1 MCNPKAITLSSSQIP
16 EAKSVSS
23 LIIPHL
29 GLGLGIGILDA
40 SLVPLMAKIADS
52 NLNKLQDF
60 SEPSSDEVA
69 SNYGSVYA
77 IQQTAVSLAYSIVP
91 FLGGEL
97 AHSIGFPMIMR
108 ILGVI
113 NFMYGPFLLF
123 VTLKQNLNVSFISY
137 LTLNLITI

>member
-1 MCNPKAITLSSSQIP
+1 
-16 EAKSVSS
+16 
-23 LIIPHL
+23 
-29 GLGLGIGILDA
+29 
-40 SLVPLMAKIADS
+40 MAKIADS
-52 NLNKLQDF
+52 NLNKHQDF
-60 SEPSSDEVA
+60 SENISDEVS

-108 ILGVI
+108 ILGLV

-123 VTLKQNLNVSFISY
+123 VTLKQNLNVS
-137 LTLNLITI
+137 LNHINFQVH

>member
-1 MCNPKAITLSSSQIP
+1 M
-16 EAKSVSS
+16 
-23 LIIPHL
+23 

-60 SEPSSDEVA
+60 SEPNSDEVG

-113 NFMYGPFLLF
+113 NFLYGPFLLF
-123 VTLKQNLNVSFISY
+123 VTLKQNLNVSFNQIDFE
-137 LTLNLITI
+137 LN